1 MFIIRGR
8 GSNHRA
14 TGFHCDFPLNSICC
28 LPVRFLRSKHQE
40 KLANHR
46 HYYAPGMSVKN
57 NTSPVHKYMK
67 RASKVPSKLKQRKLN
82 VFLKKI
88 KSNSIPIPQNITY

>member
-1 MFIIRGR
+1 
-8 GSNHRA
+8 
-14 TGFHCDFPLNSICC
+14 
-28 LPVRFLRSKHQE
+28 
-40 KLANHR
+40 
-46 HYYAPGMSVKN
+46 MSVKN